1 MTLLWGTHPI
11 VMPFGATP
19 EESVKKAEEILLQQG
34 LVKEGNHL
42 VILSY
47 IVEGNENFDSIK
59 LRKI

>member
-1 MTLLWGTHPI
+1 
-11 VMPFGATP
+11 
-19 EESVKKAEEILLQQG
+19 